1 MLRTSILPHASGD
14 PGFAEYPQVGLVED
28 PFHVLRKPFG
38 LYGIYIYHGIVGI
51 LTILYIYMWM
61 ADVYGWNKAL
71 HIAVRWQMEYKWICM
86 YSNIMFI
93 WSPRSLRSL
102 APIKIST
109 QVEQSTTTSLD
120 LFISLSLSIS
130 LYVSRLLFS
139 AARGPYRVRSG
150 YTRDL
155 RGRVTQHHGLRDPY
169 NPTRSICI
177 SNTFVWVFVAKW
189 SMFLLLRRGA

>member
-71 HIAVRWQMEYKWICM
+71 HIAVRWQMEYK
-86 YSNIMFI
+86 
-93 WSPRSLRSL
+93 
-102 APIKIST
+102 
-109 QVEQSTTTSLD
+109 
-120 LFISLSLSIS
+120 
-130 LYVSRLLFS
+130 
-139 AARGPYRVRSG
+139 
-150 YTRDL
+150 
-155 RGRVTQHHGLRDPY
+155 
-169 NPTRSICI
+169 
-177 SNTFVWVFVAKW
+177 
-189 SMFLLLRRGA
+189 